1 MVQCQILPPPLN
13 DISFF
18 NTVGILKRILI
29 LKFLLHFLQ
38 EKMYNIYG
46 YKPQVAVA
54 GIKFSFENKK
64 HISVTS

>member
-1 MVQCQILPPPLN
+1 MPNPPSPLKRHL
-13 DISFF
+13 FF
-18 NTVGILKRILI
+18 STVGILKYILI
-29 LKFLLHFLQ
+29 LKFLLHFPQ
-38 EKMYNIYG
+38 EKMSNIYG